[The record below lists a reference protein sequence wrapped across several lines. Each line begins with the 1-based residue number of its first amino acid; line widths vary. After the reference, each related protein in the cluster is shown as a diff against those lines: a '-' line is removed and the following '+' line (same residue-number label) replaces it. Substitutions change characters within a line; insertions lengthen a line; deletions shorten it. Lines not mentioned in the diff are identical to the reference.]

1 MSETVFCSNPKFS
14 NSMDFSITKAGE
26 LISGLQE
33 FSWEKNVKMSF
44 LTRASSFGCVTV
56 TKTVPISFMKA
67 GQLFKLANRNSL
79 HFDSSLI
86 SVRFVEKLVLFL
98 IITLIV
104 VLVSFFSRIYM
115 FDSRSWLST
124 VVRENV
130 SREKR

>member
-1 MSETVFCSNPKFS
+1 MSETIFCSNPKFS

-44 LTRASSFGCVTV
+44 LTRASSFGCVIV
-56 TKTVPISFMKA
+56 TKTMPVSFMKA

-86 SVRFVEKLVLFL
+86 SVRFVEKLVFFL

-104 VLVSFFSRIYM
+104 VLVFF
-115 FDSRSWLST
+115 FQNLH
-124 VVRENV
+124 V
-130 SREKR
+130 